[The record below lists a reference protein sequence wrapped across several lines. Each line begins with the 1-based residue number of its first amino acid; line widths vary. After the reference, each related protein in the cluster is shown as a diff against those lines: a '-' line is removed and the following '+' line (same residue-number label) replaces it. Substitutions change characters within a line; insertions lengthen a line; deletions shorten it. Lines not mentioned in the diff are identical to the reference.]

1 MSVITEQ
8 DETSRVTPPHQG
20 CLLCGSV
27 NPCSLQLAFQD
38 TPEGG
43 VRAVFH
49 SSRIL
54 QGYTG
59 IMHGGV
65 AAALLDAAM
74 TNCLFHHG
82 IQALTGDLH
91 VRYLH
96 PVPCPADLEIRAWIT
111 ANHAMLF
118 LLNSEISVQQ
128 QVMVRAQGKFVRSK
142 GGNPCPG
149 R

>member
-1 MSVITEQ
+1 MSVTTEQ
-8 DETSRVTPPHQG
+8 HEVFGGAPPHQG

-27 NPCSLQLAFQD
+27 NPFSLQLAFQD
-38 TPEGG
+38 TAAGG

-49 SSRIL
+49 SSRVL

-65 AAALLDAAM
+65 AAALLDSAM

-82 IQALTGDLH
+82 IEALTGDLH

-96 PVPCPADLEIRAWIT
+96 PVPCPADLEIHAWIS
-111 ANHAMLF
+111 ANHAPLY
-118 LLNSEISVQQ
+118 LLNSEITFQQ
-128 QVMVRAQGKFVRSK
+128 QVLVRAEGKFVRCK
-142 GGNPCPG
+142 GGKSCPEN
-149 R
+149 